1 MAERAKVPSM
11 DSYGEMKSF
20 DPTYRMKTRD
30 AIANYLQSLGLAS
43 TPQTAR
49 DMAEGFTGSP
59 NPAIGYVDSLGVL
72 DFTPVGLGFGAE
84 EVKRDLKSAETPVD
98 YAVAGAG
105 AILTGLEAYPLT
117 KTIARPV
124 KKFLNSLNDKIK

>member
-1 MAERAKVPSM
+1 MAERAKVPSI

-59 NPAIGYVDSLGVL
+59 NPATGYVDSLGVL

-84 EVKRDLKSAETPVD
+84 EVKRELKSAETPVD